1 MIDLDLKELNKI
13 LRTKTPDE
21 IIEWTIRLSDEC
33 IVTTSFGIYSAV
45 LLSTIT
51 RHVKD
56 MKVIWC
62 DTLFNQP
69 TTYEHAS
76 KLIKQYRLNIHRYQ
90 SLKSKEE
97 IDATIGLPSL
107 EDDNFEAF
115 SELVKVEPFRRA
127 LREHQPEIWF
137 TNIRE
142 RQTELRSKKDI
153 LSYSKDSIL
162 KVSPFYYWTD
172 ADLDA
177 YVVAH
182 NLVKNDEYFDPVKAL
197 QNRECGIHLQ

>member
-1 MIDLDLKELNKI
+1 MINLDLQKLNKF

-21 IIEWTIRLSDEC
+21 IIEWTITQSDEC

-69 TTYEHAS
+69 ATYEHAS

-97 IDATIGLPSL
+97 IDATIGLPNL
-107 EDDNFEAF
+107 EDDNFDAF

-153 LSYSKDSIL
+153 LSYSKDGIL

-177 YVVAH
+177 YVAAH
-182 NLVKNDEYFDPVKAL
+182 NLVKNDGYFDPVKAL